1 MRINAYKEQNYA
13 LKSIK
18 ARIKS
23 RIRRIKMLEDE
34 MSRMGDWVIEMQ
46 EDCIYMD
53 RGPWIEKYGTRF
65 AYIYDEQLRV
75 VAPVACIYKE
85 HLGIIPDKPLNSL
98 RSYEKNE

>member
-13 LKSIK
+13 YK
-18 ARIKS
+18 RIKV
-23 RIRRIKMLEDE
+23 LEDE

-75 VAPVACIYKE
+75 VAPVD
-85 HLGIIPDKPLNSL
+85 PDPEVEECL
-98 RSYEKNE
+98 R

>member
-13 LKSIK
+13 YK
-18 ARIKS
+18 RIKV
-23 RIRRIKMLEDE
+23 LEDE

-46 EDCIYMD
+46 EDCVYMD

-75 VAPVACIYKE
+75 VAPVD
-85 HLGIIPDKPLNSL
+85 PDPEVEECL
-98 RSYEKNE
+98 R

>member
-1 MRINAYKEQNYA
+1 MHISAYKEQNYVY
-13 LKSIK
+13 K
-18 ARIKS
+18 
-23 RIRRIKMLEDE
+23 RIKMLEDE

-75 VAPVACIYKE
+75 VAPVD
-85 HLGIIPDKPLNSL
+85 PDPEVEECL
-98 RSYEKNE
+98 R

>member
-1 MRINAYKEQNYA
+1 
-13 LKSIK
+13 
-18 ARIKS
+18 
-23 RIRRIKMLEDE
+23 

-75 VAPVACIYKE
+75 VAPVALYLQRMT
-85 HLGIIPDKPLNSL
+85 LGI
-98 RSYEKNE
+98 

>member
-13 LKSIK
+13 YK
-18 ARIKS
+18 
-23 RIRRIKMLEDE
+23 RIKMLEDE

-75 VAPVACIYKE
+75 VAPVD
-85 HLGIIPDKPLNSL
+85 PDPEVEECL
-98 RSYEKNE
+98 R

>member
-1 MRINAYKEQNYA
+1 
-13 LKSIK
+13 
-18 ARIKS
+18 
-23 RIRRIKMLEDE
+23 

-75 VAPVACIYKE
+75 VAPVD
-85 HLGIIPDKPLNSL
+85 PDPEVEECL
-98 RSYEKNE
+98 R

>member
-1 MRINAYKEQNYA
+1 
-13 LKSIK
+13 
-18 ARIKS
+18 
-23 RIRRIKMLEDE
+23 

-75 VAPVACIYKE
+75 VAPV
-85 HLGIIPDKPLNSL
+85 GPDPEVEKCL
-98 RSYEKNE
+98 R

>member
-1 MRINAYKEQNYA
+1 
-13 LKSIK
+13 
-18 ARIKS
+18 
-23 RIRRIKMLEDE
+23 

-75 VAPVACIYKE
+75 VAPVDQIRRLRNVCVDCVDLCVGRVYTRS
-85 HLGIIPDKPLNSL
+85 SL
-98 RSYEKNE
+98 

>member
-1 MRINAYKEQNYA
+1 
-13 LKSIK
+13 
-18 ARIKS
+18 
-23 RIRRIKMLEDE
+23 

-75 VAPVACIYKE
+75 VAPVAIAPTGALE
-85 HLGIIPDKPLNSL
+85 VLSQFTLDEPEADDDDDD
-98 RSYEKNE
+98 

>member
-1 MRINAYKEQNYA
+1 VRINAYKEQNYA
-13 LKSIK
+13 YK
-18 ARIKS
+18 A
-23 RIRRIKMLEDE
+23 RIKMLEDE

-75 VAPVACIYKE
+75 VAPVD
-85 HLGIIPDKPLNSL
+85 PDPEVEECL
-98 RSYEKNE
+98 R

>member
-1 MRINAYKEQNYA
+1 MKGVSLPHLYNLLPLYMRINAYKEQNYA
-13 LKSIK
+13 YK
-18 ARIKS
+18 RIKV
-23 RIRRIKMLEDE
+23 LEDE

-75 VAPVACIYKE
+75 VAPVD
-85 HLGIIPDKPLNSL
+85 PDPEVEECL
-98 RSYEKNE
+98 R